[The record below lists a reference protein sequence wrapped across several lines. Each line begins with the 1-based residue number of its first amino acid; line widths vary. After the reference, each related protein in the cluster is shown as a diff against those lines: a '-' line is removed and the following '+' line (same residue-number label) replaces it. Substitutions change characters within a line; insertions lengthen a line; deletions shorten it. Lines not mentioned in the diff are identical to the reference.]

1 MCRLGLRGLAL
12 AIRKLCEKC
21 IRYLIL
27 MVGSVFK
34 YFESKHYYKGLE
46 RFAAAC
52 LSS

>member
-27 MVGSVFK
+27 MVGNVLV
-34 YFESKHYYKGLE
+34 YFEGKDYYGTLE
-46 RFAAAC
+46 PFAAAC